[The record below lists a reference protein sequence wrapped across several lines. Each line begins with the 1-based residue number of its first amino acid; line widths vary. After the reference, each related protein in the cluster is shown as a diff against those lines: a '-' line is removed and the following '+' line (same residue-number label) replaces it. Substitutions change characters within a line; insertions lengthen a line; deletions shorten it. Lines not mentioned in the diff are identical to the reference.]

1 MFNSYVSLPEGNNC
15 IKLSWINWSQT
26 IPNPTKDQ
34 GRDDRPTLGPT
45 GHPVCVAGNLHLTH
59 RGAEK
64 WGKKTPGNLC
74 FFLWNHLQVCLD
86 PPSTHKH
93 ICLMCFTSYVTYVYI
108 YVYILLHFFWG
119 EWSGRWFL
127 ICPCVGSVLDR
138 KYPSIGEY

>member
-1 MFNSYVSLPEGNNC
+1 MSL
-15 IKLSWINWSQT
+15 T

-34 GRDDRPTLGPT
+34 GIDDRQGWLNQPWDPQAIQFVLPETYISRIE
-45 GHPVCVAGNLHLTH
+45 VQKN
-59 RGAEK
+59 
-64 WGKKTPGNLC
+64 GKKTSGNL

-93 ICLMCFTSYVTYVYI
+93 ICLLCFTSYVTYVFLYI
-108 YVYILLHFFWG
+108 YVYILLQFFGG

-138 KYPSIGEY
+138 QYPSIGEY